1 MRLLRSIVGV
11 VAGYAVFALCG
22 VGLFA
27 VSGRDPHEAQSFG
40 FTALSIVCGMIAA
53 AAGGYVAAAI
63 ARGAPRAHAGVVAAL
78 IALGAT
84 ASLIAQPATTARW
97 SQLSA
102 LLLMT
107 PAAFV
112 GGNLKRSRAFR
123 AS

>member
-1 MRLLRSIVGV
+1 VGLLRSILGV
-11 VAGYAVFALCG
+11 VAGYAVFALCTF
-22 VGLFA
+22 GLF
-27 VSGRDPHEAQSFG
+27 VLTGRDPHDVQSVG
-40 FTALSIVCGMIAA
+40 FTVLSIVFGMIAA

-63 ARGAPRAHAGVVAAL
+63 ASGAPRAHAGIVAAL

-84 ASLIAQPATTARW
+84 ASLISQPGTTARW

-102 LLLMT
+102 LLLMA

-112 GGNLKRSRAFR
+112 GGSLKRSRASR